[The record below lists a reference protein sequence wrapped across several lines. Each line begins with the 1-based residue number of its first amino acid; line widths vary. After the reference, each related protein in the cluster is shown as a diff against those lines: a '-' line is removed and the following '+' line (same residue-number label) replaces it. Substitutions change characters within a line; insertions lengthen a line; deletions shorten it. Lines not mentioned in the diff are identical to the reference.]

1 MTATS
6 QRERLAR
13 EASRYLAVVDAFAGL
28 DADPHAQA
36 RAHAAR
42 ARIQENDAA
51 TFRPRK
57 GVRGWRR

>member
-1 MTATS
+1 MTGTD
-6 QRERLAR
+6 QRERLAL

-28 DADPHAQA
+28 DADPHARA

-42 ARIQENDAA
+42 ARSREDHAA
-51 TFRPRK
+51 TLRRR

>member
-1 MTATS
+1 MTGTKRA
-6 QRERLAR
+6 ELLAR

-42 ARIQENDAA
+42 ARSREDHGTTARQ
-51 TFRPRK
+51 RK